1 MFYFKLNIFKVL
13 FLWLYIIK
21 IDWVWLSVC
30 EYEWDWIKSVVI
42 ICIFRYFVY
51 IMLFFFYD
59 IGFGFAYGLLERS
72 SYIGLFGY
80 YLGDVDY
87 IERVEVI

>member
-1 MFYFKLNIFKVL
+1 
-13 FLWLYIIK
+13 
-21 IDWVWLSVC
+21 
-30 EYEWDWIKSVVI
+30 
-42 ICIFRYFVY
+42 
-51 IMLFFFYD
+51 MLFFFYD

>member
-1 MFYFKLNIFKVL
+1 
-13 FLWLYIIK
+13 
-21 IDWVWLSVC
+21 
-30 EYEWDWIKSVVI
+30 
-42 ICIFRYFVY
+42 
-51 IMLFFFYD
+51 MLFFFYD

-87 IERVEVI
+87 IERVEVIQCLYVEGEGIVYVVKEKGGNFFKIVL